1 MRHTSGLALTIAAVL
16 GGVLGWALQGLLVFS
31 GNPALTPPLTWG
43 VALGALGALILALAW
58 PIRSQVR
65 GETKKPP
72 VDPFYA
78 TRVVLLAQAGSRAG
92 SALCGVWVGFVI
104 YLISPPVVTAD
115 ILWPSALECAG
126 ALVLGVSGLI
136 AERWCTLPP
145 DSSEGGALGVPE
157 GEVS

>member
-16 GGVLGWALQGLLVFS
+16 GGVLGWALQGLLVLS

-43 VALGALGALILALAW
+43 VALGAVGALILALAW

-65 GETKKPP
+65 GDTKKPP

-78 TRVVLLAQAGSRAG
+78 TRVVLLAKAASLAG
-92 SALCGVWVGFVI
+92 SALCGMGVGFVV
-104 YLISPPVVTAD
+104 YLVSRPVVTAD
-115 ILWPSALECAG
+115 ILWPSVLAFAG

-145 DSSEGGALGVPE
+145 DSSEGGAHGVPE

>member
-78 TRVVLLAQAGSRAG
+78 TRVVLLAQAGSLAG
-92 SALCGVWVGFVI
+92 SALCGVGVGFVI
-104 YLISPPVVTAD
+104 YLISRPVVTAD
-115 ILWPSALECAG
+115 ILWPSALACAG

-145 DSSEGGALGVPE
+145 DSSEGGAHGVPE